1 MERLGS
7 DIRRTLAVSGMP
19 EAGAMTAIVRAWPQ
33 AVGAAIARCA
43 WPQRLGRDGTLRVA
57 AVSST
62 WAYELDRLAPE
73 ILPRLQAALGE
84 DDRPAR
90 LRFVLGPVPGA
101 PAVDPDE
108 PASRLPQPAAP
119 ERQEAARLAAAIEDD
134 ELRELVVRA
143 AAASLAQRRA
153 GQSGSVEQG
162 GRAGEPAV
170 RPEGFDPSR

>member
-7 DIRRTLAVSGMP
+7 DIRRTLAAAGMP

-33 AVGAAIARCA
+33 TVGPAIARCA

-84 DDRPAR
+84 DGPAR
-90 LRFVLGPVPGA
+90 LRFVLGPVPEA
-101 PAVDPDE
+101 PAVDPDA
-108 PASRLPQPAAP
+108 PAPRRPQPAVP

-153 GQSGSVEQG
+153 GQSGSVE
-162 GRAGEPAV
+162 
-170 RPEGFDPSR
+170 